1 MIRFGILFLLV
12 MTAGCASMTV
22 DSHYNPAVDFSL
34 YKSYSWLHDVDN
46 PGDDVRINNPLVINS
61 VRSAVDDELQSRGL
75 EKTSRE
81 KADFLVVWFGAIE
94 QVLKTENINHFYRQY
109 GYGTLYQDP
118 YWNSS
123 PTVASR
129 KEYEQGQLIIDI
141 VDRRTNKLMWR
152 GTAKNK
158 IVPDQTEE
166 GAKKNL
172 KKAVKKIL
180 ENFPKD

>member
-1 MIRFGILFLLV
+1 MIRLGILFLLV
-12 MTAGCASMTV
+12 ISAGCSTMTV
-22 DSHYNPAVDFSL
+22 EADYNPDMDFSTL
-34 YKSYSWLHDVDN
+34 KSYSWLRDVDN
-46 PGDDVRINNPLVINS
+46 PGEDLRINNPLVINS
-61 VRSAVDDELQSRGL
+61 VRSAVDEELQARGL

-94 QVLKTENINHFYRQY
+94 QVLKTENINHFYRRY

-123 PTVASR
+123 PTVASE

-141 VDRRTNKLMWR
+141 VDPKTNKLIWR
-152 GTAKNK
+152 GTAKNR

-172 KKAVKKIL
+172 KTAVQKIL
-180 ENFPKD
+180 ENFPQD